1 MKGKP
6 SRFEPLVDVE
16 KLSEFLG
23 GIPKKT
29 IYKWT
34 SESKINGFPYYRPGR
49 GLRFRI
55 SEVDAWLKKYRSAGG
70 LNF

>member
-1 MKGKP
+1 MKNTSPK
-6 SRFEPLVDVE
+6 FEPLVDINT
-16 KLSEFLG
+16 LRGFLG

-49 GLRFRI
+49 ELRFRI
-55 SEVDAWLKKYRSAGG
+55 SEVDGWLKKYRSSR
-70 LNF
+70 